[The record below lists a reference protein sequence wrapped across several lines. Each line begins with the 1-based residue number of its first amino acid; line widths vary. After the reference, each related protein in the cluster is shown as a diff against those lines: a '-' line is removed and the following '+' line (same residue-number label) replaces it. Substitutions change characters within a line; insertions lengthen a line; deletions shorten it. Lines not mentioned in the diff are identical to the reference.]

1 MSKSFQA
8 WATDNGNTVTQ
19 APRRTVNTGDSIT
32 DAWRDI
38 QLGFEKKWDRFSA
51 MFTTSNDWRKLML
64 DDRIGPKIVNKYPT
78 GALLA
83 VLNPDPDSKFN
94 EQGKWRGTSTQ
105 EKEIKEILDKLTPE
119 EKETLNTMLQE
130 TWKKYKDAQGTAL
143 NHTQLRTGTIKDM
156 IDSIDIQ
163 Y

>member
-1 MSKSFQA
+1 
-8 WATDNGNTVTQ
+8 
-19 APRRTVNTGDSIT
+19 
-32 DAWRDI
+32 
-38 QLGFEKKWDRFSA
+38 
-51 MFTTSNDWRKLML
+51 ML